1 MTLVDE
7 LLQNKEELLIKVL
20 QFLEGKEATT
30 KLKLDGIQFNIG
42 SALVKLNGE
51 IDVTVV
57 KTEGNSKKKK

>member
-1 MTLVDE
+1 
-7 LLQNKEELLIKVL
+7 
-20 QFLEGKEATT
+20 LEGKEATT

-57 KTEGNSKKKK
+57 KTEGNNKKKK